1 MEERITIYL
10 VDDHQ
15 IMLDGVK
22 SLLDGYSEFKIVG
35 ESTRSSQALM
45 DINKLSPQVVIT
57 DIHMPEMNGVEFT
70 SKLHAM
76 YPEIKVVALSMSDD
90 ETMITS
96 MLDAGVS
103 GYIIKNTGKEELRTA
118 LLKIFNNEVYLSPEI
133 ATILTKA
140 ISRQRK
146 MDLEPEAKLT
156 QREIEI
162 VKLIALE
169 YSNEKIAEKLFISER
184 TVETHRK
191 NIFRKTKTKGV
202 VGLVRWAVEHNI
214 VKL

>member
-96 MLDAGVS
+96 MLDAGV
-103 GYIIKNTGKEELRTA
+103 
-118 LLKIFNNEVYLSPEI
+118 
-133 ATILTKA
+133 
-140 ISRQRK
+140 
-146 MDLEPEAKLT
+146 
-156 QREIEI
+156 
-162 VKLIALE
+162 
-169 YSNEKIAEKLFISER
+169 
-184 TVETHRK
+184 THSSSK
-191 NIFRKTKTKGV
+191 DFQ
-202 VGLVRWAVEHNI
+202 
-214 VKL
+214 